1 MVEFSSIFYL
11 GPLLLAA
18 EGLPT
23 LQRTPGVW
31 QDIVILTAFALA
43 LLLILLGVS
52 RYIYARRKRRKH
64 HSKSHSSHRHH
75 RSHSSSSKTSTEEE
89 PKVTSSGESEK
100 GETSDHSSAHHRR
113 KKKRRE
119 HRPRFPTLA
128 ETGGLPPKRTR
139 PPGGSG
145 QLGDE
150 PDPSQLP

>member
-1 MVEFSSIFYL
+1 MVEFSSSFYL
-11 GPLLLAA
+11 GTLLLAA

-31 QDIVILTAFALA
+31 QDIVVLTAFALA

-100 GETSDHSSAHHRR
+100 GETSDHSSSHHRR

-145 QLGDE
+145 QLGNE